1 MASTALGD
9 IPAARFSL
17 RANHASAASNTAN
30 GRIIPLGIAP
40 HNLRVRAAWWTPT
53 GADQGTAA
61 SYRNLTIVNG
71 GTAGTGTASVASKV
85 GSASAASLVPVA
97 MTVDSTVTVPA
108 GAMLYAS
115 QVTVGGTDATGTA
128 IAAGDFDLSYEVI

>member
-1 MASTALGD
+1 MANTALGD
-9 IPAARFSL
+9 IPGARFPL
-17 RANHASAASNTAN
+17 KGVHASAASNTAN
-30 GRIIPLGIAP
+30 GRLIPLGVAP
-40 HNLRVRAAWWTPT
+40 HNMRIRAAWWTPT

-71 GTAGTGTASVASKV
+71 GTAGTGTVSVASKV
-85 GSASAASLVPVA
+85 GSASAASLVPASMV
-97 MTVDSTVTVPA
+97 VDSSVTIPA

-128 IAAGDFDLSYEVI
+128 IAAGEFDLAYEVI